1 MIKLSD
7 INHFGRYTENNILA
21 TITNKK
27 ITMRKL
33 LFLAGLLFTVS
44 LSAQNWQV
52 RLRGVAVQPNEKSE
66 VSAIGGD
73 VNISNSFIPELD
85 FTYFFNKNFA
95 AELIL
100 GTTKHDV
107 VDEKSALGDVDLGSV
122 WLLPPTLTLQYH
134 FYPTKTLKPY
144 VGAGLNY
151 TLFYGVKSGA
161 VKDVKYDNALG
172 FALQGGVDY
181 MLTDKYF
188 LNFDIKKLFLKTD
201 VDVDASNAVPGATSV
216 PAKVNIDPLLIG
228 FGVGMKF

>member
-7 INHFGRYTENNILA
+7 INHFGRFPENNILA

-52 RLRGVAVQPNEKSE
+52 RLRGVSVQPYEKST
-66 VSAIGGD
+66 VGGEDSD
-73 VNISNSFIPELD
+73 VNISNAFIPELD

-100 GTTKHDV
+100 GTSKHDV
-107 VDEKSALGDVDLGSV
+107 KVGNDEVSLGSV
-122 WLLPPTLTLQYH
+122 RLLPPTVTLQYH
-134 FYPTKTLKPY
+134 FYPTKSLKPY

-151 TLFYGVKSGA
+151 TIFY
-161 VKDVKYDNALG
+161 DVENGDTLGMDYKNNVG

-181 MLTDKYF
+181 FVNDKFF
-188 LNFDIKKLFLKTD
+188 LNVDIKKLYLKTD
-201 VDVDASNAVPGATSV
+201 VDVDLGLPATV
-216 PAKVNIDPLLIG
+216 PAEVKINPLLIG

>member
-1 MIKLSD
+1 MK
-7 INHFGRYTENNILA
+7 
-21 TITNKK
+21 
-27 ITMRKL
+27 KL
-33 LFLAGLLFTVS
+33 LFLGSMLFALTIN
-44 LSAQNWQV
+44 AQTWQV
-52 RLRGVAVQPNEKSE
+52 RLRGVSVQPNEKST
-66 VSAIGGD
+66 VAGVKSD

-85 FTYFFNKNFA
+85 FTYFFNKNVA

-107 VDEKSALGDVDLGSV
+107 EFSNGAANLGSV

-151 TLFYGVKSGA
+151 TIFYGVKSGV
-161 VKDVKYDNALG
+161 VKDVEYKNNVG

-181 MLTDKYF
+181 MLNDKYF
-188 LNFDIKKLFLKTD
+188 LNFDIKKVFLKTD
-201 VDVDASNAVPGATSV
+201 VDVDASNVVPGANSV

-228 FGVGMKF
+228 FGIGMKF

>member
-1 MIKLSD
+1 
-7 INHFGRYTENNILA
+7 
-21 TITNKK
+21 
-27 ITMRKL
+27 MRKL

-52 RLRGVAVQPNEKSE
+52 RLRGVAVQPNEKAE
-66 VSAIGGD
+66 VSTIGGD

-85 FTYFFNKNFA
+85 FTYFFNKNVA

-107 VDEKSALGDVDLGSV
+107 KTTGSNLTAIGGPASAEVDLGSV

-144 VGAGLNY
+144 LGAGLNY
-151 TLFYGVKSGA
+151 TIFYSVDEGSVVKGL
-161 VKDVKYDNALG
+161 DYDNAVG
-172 FALQGGVDY
+172 FALQGGFDY
-181 MLTDKYF
+181 MLNDKYF

-201 VDVDASNAVPGATSV
+201 VNVDATNLASGLKI
-216 PAKVNIDPLLIG
+216 PAEVNINPLLIG

>member
-1 MIKLSD
+1 
-7 INHFGRYTENNILA
+7 
-21 TITNKK
+21 
-27 ITMRKL
+27 MRKL

-100 GTTKHDV
+100 GTTKHKV
-107 VDEKSALGDVDLGSV
+107 VDENSALGDVDLGSV

-144 VGAGLNY
+144 LGAGLNY
-151 TLFYGVKSGA
+151 TIFYGVKSGD
-161 VKDVKYDNALG
+161 VKDVKYDNAFG

-216 PAKVNIDPLLIG
+216 PAEVNIDPLLIG

>member
-21 TITNKK
+21 IITNKK

-52 RLRGVAVQPNEKSE
+52 RLRGVSVQPYEKST
-66 VSAIGGD
+66 VGGEDSD
-73 VNISNSFIPELD
+73 VNISNAFIPELD

-100 GTTKHDV
+100 GTSKHDV
-107 VDEKSALGDVDLGSV
+107 KVGNDEVSLGSV
-122 WLLPPTLTLQYH
+122 RLLPPTVTLQYH
-134 FYPTKTLKPY
+134 FYPTKSLKPY

-151 TLFYGVKSGA
+151 TIFY
-161 VKDVKYDNALG
+161 DVENGDTLGMDYKNNVG

-181 MLTDKYF
+181 FVNDKFF
-188 LNFDIKKLFLKTD
+188 LNVDIKKLYLKTD
-201 VDVDASNAVPGATSV
+201 VDVDLGLPATV
-216 PAKVNIDPLLIG
+216 PAEVKINPLLIG

>member
-1 MIKLSD
+1 MK
-7 INHFGRYTENNILA
+7 
-21 TITNKK
+21 
-27 ITMRKL
+27 KL
-33 LFLAGLLFTVS
+33 LFLGSMLFALTIN
-44 LSAQNWQV
+44 AQTWQV
-52 RLRGVAVQPNEKSE
+52 RLRGVSVQPIEKSD

-85 FTYFFNKNFA
+85 FTYFFNKNVA

-100 GTTKHDV
+100 GTTKHKV

-151 TLFYGVKSGA
+151 TIFYNAKPGQFNDIS
-161 VKDVKYDNALG
+161 YDNKVG

-181 MLTDKYF
+181 FLSDKYF
-188 LNFDIKKLFLKTD
+188 LNLDVKKVFLKTD
-201 VDVDASNAVPGATSV
+201 VEVNGSI
-216 PAKVNIDPLLIG
+216 PAEVNIDPLLIG
-228 FGVGMKF
+228 FGIGMKF

>member
-1 MIKLSD
+1 MK
-7 INHFGRYTENNILA
+7 
-21 TITNKK
+21 
-27 ITMRKL
+27 KL
-33 LFLAGLLFTVS
+33 LFLGSMLFA
-44 LSAQNWQV
+44 LMINAQTWQV
-52 RLRGVAVQPNEKSE
+52 RLRGVSVQPNEKSD

-85 FTYFFNKNFA
+85 FTYFFNKNVA

-100 GTTKHDV
+100 GTTKHKV

-151 TLFYGVKSGA
+151 TIFYNAKPGQFNDIS
-161 VKDVKYDNALG
+161 YDNKVG

-181 MLTDKYF
+181 FLSDKYF
-188 LNFDIKKLFLKTD
+188 LNLDVKKVFLKTD
-201 VDVDASNAVPGATSV
+201 VEVNGSI
-216 PAKVNIDPLLIG
+216 PAEVNIDPLLIG
-228 FGVGMKF
+228 FGIGMKF

>member
-1 MIKLSD
+1 
-7 INHFGRYTENNILA
+7 
-21 TITNKK
+21 
-27 ITMRKL
+27 MRKL

-52 RLRGVAVQPNEKSE
+52 RLRGVSVQPYEKST
-66 VSAIGGD
+66 VGGEDSD

-85 FTYFFNKNFA
+85 FTYFFNKNVA

-107 VDEKSALGDVDLGSV
+107 KTTGSNLTAIGGPASAEVDLGSV

-151 TLFYGVKSGA
+151 TIFYGVKSGA
-161 VKDVKYDNALG
+161 VKDVKYDNAFG

>member
-1 MIKLSD
+1 
-7 INHFGRYTENNILA
+7 
-21 TITNKK
+21 
-27 ITMRKL
+27 MRKL

-85 FTYFFNKNFA
+85 FTYFFNKNVA

-107 VDEKSALGDVDLGSV
+107 KTTGSNLTAIGGPASAEVDLGSV

-144 VGAGLNY
+144 LGAGLNY
-151 TLFYGVKSGA
+151 TIFYSVDEGSVVKGL
-161 VKDVKYDNALG
+161 DYDNAVG
-172 FALQGGVDY
+172 FALQGGFDY
-181 MLTDKYF
+181 MLNDKYF

-201 VDVDASNAVPGATSV
+201 VNVDATNLASGLKI
-216 PAKVNIDPLLIG
+216 PAEVNIDPLLIG

>member
-1 MIKLSD
+1 MK
-7 INHFGRYTENNILA
+7 
-21 TITNKK
+21 
-27 ITMRKL
+27 KL
-33 LFLAGLLFTVS
+33 LFLGSMLFALTIN
-44 LSAQNWQV
+44 AQTWQV
-52 RLRGVAVQPNEKSE
+52 RLRGVSVQPIEKSD

-85 FTYFFNKNFA
+85 FTYFFNKNVA

-100 GTTKHDV
+100 GTTKHKV

-134 FYPTKTLKPY
+134 FYPTKSLKPY

-151 TLFYGVKSGA
+151 TIFYGVKSG
-161 VKDVKYDNALG
+161 VVNDVEYKNNVG

-181 MLTDKYF
+181 MLNDKYF
-188 LNFDIKKLFLKTD
+188 LNFDIKKVFLKTD
-201 VDVDASNAVPGATSV
+201 VDVDASNVVPGANSV

-228 FGVGMKF
+228 FGIGMKF

>member
-1 MIKLSD
+1 
-7 INHFGRYTENNILA
+7 
-21 TITNKK
+21 
-27 ITMRKL
+27 MRKL

-85 FTYFFNKNFA
+85 FTYFFNKNVA

-107 VDEKSALGDVDLGSV
+107 KTTGSNLTAIGGPASAEVDLGSV

-151 TLFYGVKSGA
+151 TIFYSVDEGSVVKGL
-161 VKDVKYDNALG
+161 DYDNAVG
-172 FALQGGVDY
+172 FALQGGLDY
-181 MLTDKYF
+181 MLNDKYF

-201 VDVDASNAVPGATSV
+201 VNVDATNLASGLKI
-216 PAKVNIDPLLIG
+216 PAEVNIDPLLIG

>member
-7 INHFGRYTENNILA
+7 INHFGHYTENNILA

-52 RLRGVAVQPNEKSE
+52 RLRGVSVQPYEKST
-66 VSAIGGD
+66 VGGEDSD
-73 VNISNSFIPELD
+73 VNISNAFIPELD

-100 GTTKHDV
+100 GTSKHDV
-107 VDEKSALGDVDLGSV
+107 KVGNDEVSLGSV
-122 WLLPPTLTLQYH
+122 RLLPPTVTLQYH
-134 FYPTKTLKPY
+134 FYPTKSLKPY

-151 TLFYGVKSGA
+151 TIFY
-161 VKDVKYDNALG
+161 DVENGDTLGMDYKNNVG

-181 MLTDKYF
+181 FVNDKFF
-188 LNFDIKKLFLKTD
+188 LNVDIKKLYLKTD
-201 VDVDASNAVPGATSV
+201 VDVDLGLPATV
-216 PAKVNIDPLLIG
+216 PAEVKINPLLIG

>member
-1 MIKLSD
+1 
-7 INHFGRYTENNILA
+7 
-21 TITNKK
+21 
-27 ITMRKL
+27 MRKL

-52 RLRGVAVQPNEKSE
+52 RLRGVAVQSNEKAE
-66 VSAIGGD
+66 VSTIGGD

-85 FTYFFNKNFA
+85 FTYFFNKNVA

-107 VDEKSALGDVDLGSV
+107 KTTGSNLTAIGGPASAEVDLGSV

-144 VGAGLNY
+144 LGAGLNY
-151 TLFYGVKSGA
+151 TIFYSVDEGSVVKGL
-161 VKDVKYDNALG
+161 DYDNAVG
-172 FALQGGVDY
+172 FALQGGLDY
-181 MLTDKYF
+181 MLNDKYF

-201 VDVDASNAVPGATSV
+201 VNVDATNLASGLKI
-216 PAKVNIDPLLIG
+216 PAEVNIDPLLIG

>member
-1 MIKLSD
+1 MKI
-7 INHFGRYTENNILA
+7 F
-21 TITNKK
+21 KK
-27 ITMRKL
+27 IAMRKL

-100 GTTKHDV
+100 GTSKHDV
-107 VDEKSALGDVDLGSV
+107 KVGNDEVSLGSV
-122 WLLPPTLTLQYH
+122 RLLPPTVTLQYH
-134 FYPTKTLKPY
+134 FYPTKSLKPY

-151 TLFYGVKSGA
+151 TIFY
-161 VKDVKYDNALG
+161 DVENGDTLGMDYKNNVG

-181 MLTDKYF
+181 FVNDKFF
-188 LNFDIKKLFLKTD
+188 LNVDIKKLYLKTD
-201 VDVDASNAVPGATSV
+201 VDVDLGLPATV
-216 PAKVNIDPLLIG
+216 PAEVKINPLLIG

>member
-1 MIKLSD
+1 
-7 INHFGRYTENNILA
+7 
-21 TITNKK
+21 
-27 ITMRKL
+27 MRKL

-52 RLRGVAVQPNEKSE
+52 RLRGVSVQPYEKST
-66 VSAIGGD
+66 VGGEDSD

-100 GTTKHDV
+100 GTSKHDV
-107 VDEKSALGDVDLGSV
+107 KVGNDEVSLGSV
-122 WLLPPTLTLQYH
+122 RLLPPTVTLQYH
-134 FYPTKTLKPY
+134 FYPTKSLKPY

-151 TLFYGVKSGA
+151 TIFY
-161 VKDVKYDNALG
+161 DVENGDTLGMDYKNNVG

-181 MLTDKYF
+181 FVNDKFF
-188 LNFDIKKLFLKTD
+188 LNVDIKKLYLKTD
-201 VDVDASNAVPGATSV
+201 VDVDLGLPATV
-216 PAKVNIDPLLIG
+216 PAEVKINPLLIG

>member
-1 MIKLSD
+1 MK
-7 INHFGRYTENNILA
+7 
-21 TITNKK
+21 
-27 ITMRKL
+27 KL
-33 LFLAGLLFTVS
+33 LFLGSMLFALTIN
-44 LSAQNWQV
+44 AQTWQV
-52 RLRGVAVQPNEKSE
+52 RLRGVSVQPNEKSD

-85 FTYFFNKNFA
+85 FTYFFNKNVA

-107 VDEKSALGDVDLGSV
+107 KTTGSNLTAIGGPASAEVDLGSV

-144 VGAGLNY
+144 LGAGLNY
-151 TLFYGVKSGA
+151 TIFYSVDEGSVVKGL
-161 VKDVKYDNALG
+161 DYDNAVG
-172 FALQGGVDY
+172 FALQGGLDY
-181 MLTDKYF
+181 MLNDKYF

-201 VDVDASNAVPGATSV
+201 VNVDATNLASGLKI
-216 PAKVNIDPLLIG
+216 PAEVNINPLLIG